1 MTTATQAA
9 ATAAH
14 SGSAATEAF
23 RESVTRRETAAADP
37 VRTSLLAR
45 DLLSRIHD
53 VIREHHLTYPEYQAV
68 KQWLIEVG
76 QSGEWPLFLDVFVEH
91 AVEEVATG
99 DRHGSKGTIE
109 GPYYLPGQMP
119 LPAAATLPMR
129 AGEQGE
135 PLLFSGQVRA
145 VGGTPLPGAQVDVWH
160 ADADGLYSGFA
171 PGIPAGNLRGVVTAD
186 TAGRFEIRT
195 MLPAPYEIPKDG
207 PTGQLVAAAGW
218 HAWRPAHLHLIVSVP
233 GYRKLTTQLYFD
245 GGQWLDS
252 DVARA
257 VKPELVLRPETGPDG
272 TRQARYDFVLDRSC

>member
-1 MTTATQAA
+1 
-9 ATAAH
+9 
-14 SGSAATEAF
+14 
-23 RESVTRRETAAADP
+23 
-37 VRTSLLAR
+37 
-45 DLLSRIHD
+45 
-53 VIREHHLTYPEYQAV
+53 
-68 KQWLIEVG
+68 
-76 QSGEWPLFLDVFVEH
+76 
-91 AVEEVATG
+91 
-99 DRHGSKGTIE
+99 
-109 GPYYLPGQMP
+109 
-119 LPAAATLPMR
+119 MR
-129 AGEQGE
+129 PGEQGE

-145 VGGTPLPGAQVDVWH
+145 VGGTPLAGAQLDVWH

-252 DVARA
+252 DVAQA

>member
-1 MTTATQAA
+1 MTTDTQAA
-9 ATAAH
+9 GTAAH

-23 RESVTRRETAAADP
+23 RKSATRRETAAADP
-37 VRTSLLAR
+37 ARINLVAR

-53 VIREHHLTYPEYQAV
+53 VIREHHVTYPEYQAV

-91 AVEEVATG
+91 VVEEVATS
-99 DRHGSKGTIE
+99 DRHGSQGTIE
-109 GPYYLPGQMP
+109 GPYYLPGQVP

-129 AGEQGE
+129 DGEKGE
-135 PLLFSGQVRA
+135 PLVFAGQVRA
-145 VGGTPLPGAQVDVWH
+145 VGGTPLAGARLDIWH

-171 PGIPAGNLRGVVTAD
+171 PGVPAGNLRGLVTAD
-186 TAGRFEIRT
+186 ETGRFEIRT

-207 PTGQLVAAAGW
+207 PTGQLIAAAGW
-218 HAWRPAHLHLIVSVP
+218 HAWRPAHLHLMVSAP

-252 DVARA
+252 DVAQA
-257 VKPELVLRPETGPDG
+257 VKPELILRPETGPGG
-272 TRQARYDFVLDRSC
+272 TRHANYDFVLDPA

>member
-1 MTTATQAA
+1 MPTNTQAV

-23 RESVTRRETAAADP
+23 RESAGRRETAAADSARIDL
-37 VRTSLLAR
+37 VAR

-53 VIREHHLTYPEYQAV
+53 VIREHHVTYAEYQAV

-91 AVEEVATG
+91 VVEEVATS
-99 DRHGSKGTIE
+99 DCHGSRGTIE
-109 GPYYLPGQMP
+109 GPYYLPGQVP
-119 LPAAATLPMR
+119 LPATATLPMR
-129 AGEQGE
+129 DGEKGE
-135 PLLFSGQVRA
+135 PLVFAGQVRA
-145 VGGTPLPGAQVDVWH
+145 VDGTPLPGVQLDIWH

-186 TAGRFEIRT
+186 EAGHFEIRT

-207 PTGQLVAAAGW
+207 PTGQLIAAAGW
-218 HAWRPAHLHLIVSVP
+218 HAWRPAHLHLMVSAP

-252 DVARA
+252 DVAQA
-257 VKPELVLRPETGPDG
+257 VKPELILRAQTGPDG
-272 TRQARYDFVLDRSC
+272 TRHARYDFVLDPT